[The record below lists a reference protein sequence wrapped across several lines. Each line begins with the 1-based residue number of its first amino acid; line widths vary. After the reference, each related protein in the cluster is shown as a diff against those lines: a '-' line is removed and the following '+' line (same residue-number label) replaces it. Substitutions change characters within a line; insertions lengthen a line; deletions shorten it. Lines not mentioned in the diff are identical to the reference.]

1 MGEVLCVSPLTI
13 SNVKSEHIYAH
24 MSICWIRS
32 SISKINTFSLRC
44 LFLFYLKMQFYF
56 EILRQKLLLIRYYL
70 ISFFAHPPPKFT
82 LQWENSVN
90 LMEKY
95 TITGFDLTSFDMWNK
110 NSDPQRLWEMLMEN
124 YRWWINHRK
133 TNLFPWMQY
142 RELK

>member
-1 MGEVLCVSPLTI
+1 MGELLCVSPLTI

-44 LFLFYLKMQFYF
+44 LLFYLKMQFYF

-82 LQWENSVN
+82 LKWENSVN
-90 LMEKY
+90 LTEKY